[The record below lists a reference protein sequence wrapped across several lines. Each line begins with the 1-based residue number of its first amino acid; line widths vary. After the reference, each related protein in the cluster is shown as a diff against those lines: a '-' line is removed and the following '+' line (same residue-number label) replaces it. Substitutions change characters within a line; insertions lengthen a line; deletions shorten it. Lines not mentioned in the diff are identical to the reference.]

1 MSWSTII
8 LPFVLFE
15 LPLVQVFLFYLVPLI
30 LRLLYLNNFNL
41 SIAFLN
47 YFSEFSFSS
56 VFSMVIS
63 SKKIFFIASVGFKF
77 SLFWNFLKF
86 YFMFKYSSSVNLYP
100 KSCLFFSPLPFL
112 RPAVSARGIP
122 FGLPTG
128 LFFCIFTILSTAIKI
143 ILLYIL
149 LLLLLL
155 FFYVFCKCKDL
166 KKVLHLLLKL
176 TYIFKRVII

>member
-1 MSWSTII
+1 MVDYYFT
-8 LPFVLFE
+8 FE
-15 LPLVQVFLFYLVPLI
+15 QFALVGGAALLFYLSFI
-30 LRLLYLNNFNL
+30 LTLLYLNNLNL

-77 SLFWNFLKF
+77 SRFWKSLKF
-86 YFMFKYSSSVNLYP
+86 SFMFKYSSSVNLYP

-128 LFFCIFTILSTAIKI
+128 LFFLHFYHPFNSNKNNIIIYIITVIVVIFLCF
-143 ILLYIL
+143 L
-149 LLLLLL
+149 
-155 FFYVFCKCKDL
+155 
-166 KKVLHLLLKL
+166 
-176 TYIFKRVII
+176 